1 MKKISE
7 QIQKTA
13 DAFLQDIRQ
22 AFGESLK
29 SVILYGPAARGEI
42 FKNRPYI
49 NFMVVVE
56 DNTPSSLARCA
67 GQVKKWRKRLITT
80 PLFLNPEYIG
90 HSLDTFPLEFMDMK
104 ASYRVLQGE
113 GVLECLAMEPGKCT
127 IKRG

>member
-22 AFGESLK
+22 AFGKSLR
-29 SVILYGPAARGEI
+29 SVILYGTAARDEI
-42 FKNRPYI
+42 FKDRPHI

-67 GQVKKWRKRLITT
+67 GQMKKWRKRLIAT
-80 PLFLNPEYIG
+80 PLFLDPEYIG
-90 HSLDTFPLEFMDMK
+90 RSLDTFPLEFMDMK
-104 ASYRVLQGE
+104 ASYRVLHGE
-113 GVLECLAMEPGKCT
+113 DVLDDLTFEA
-127 IKRG
+127 